1 MAREGIERRLTTIM
15 SADVVGYSRLMA
27 ADEAGT
33 FAQLKTHR
41 RELIEP
47 KTAEHHGR
55 VVKLTGDGTLMEFT
69 SVVDAVNFAVEVQQ
83 VMVERNASVPKDL
96 QIKYRIGINLGEI
109 IVDGEDIY
117 GDGVNIAARLE
128 GLAAPGGIYISGK
141 VYEEIRNKL
150 SITFEDLGEREVKNI
165 PEPVRVYRWTDA
177 APDPMPSTLGA
188 EGALPLPD
196 KPSIAVLPFDNMSG
210 DPEQAYFADGIAED
224 VITELSRFHDLFVIG
239 RNSTFTYKGQAVNLQ
254 KVGRELGVG
263 YLVEGSVRKA
273 GNRVRVTA
281 QLIHAESGN
290 HLWAERYDR
299 DLTDIF
305 AVQDEIT
312 RNVVSAI
319 APGVLAAEDA
329 SGRRKAPENLNAWAC
344 VVRGNARMWNIRR
357 EDFEAASA
365 LFDQAI
371 SLDPNYARAR
381 SAKAF
386 LTVWRAFQGWSVR
399 TSEDVAQA
407 LASARRALALDANDS
422 MAHYALGF
430 VHTLGRHPD
439 LALDAMR
446 SAIELNPNSAEAHF
460 GLGMALAY
468 AGETEAALEALDTA
482 RQLNPRGL
490 FDANITAFQAIA
502 HLLSGR
508 DEEAARLAAQSIE
521 DRPDFVV
528 SLMVQAA
535 GLAHLDRMEEAR
547 DAAAKV
553 MQMIPKFSLAKHERW
568 TPIVRAKQRA
578 RYLEG
583 LRKAGLPE

>member
-1 MAREGIERRLTTIM
+1 MP
-15 SADVVGYSRLMA
+15 
-27 ADEAGT
+27 GT
-33 FAQLKTHR
+33 A
-41 RELIEP
+41 
-47 KTAEHHGR
+47 
-55 VVKLTGDGTLMEFT
+55 
-69 SVVDAVNFAVEVQQ
+69 
-83 VMVERNASVPKDL
+83 
-96 QIKYRIGINLGEI
+96 
-109 IVDGEDIY
+109 
-117 GDGVNIAARLE
+117 
-128 GLAAPGGIYISGK
+128 
-141 VYEEIRNKL
+141 
-150 SITFEDLGEREVKNI
+150 
-165 PEPVRVYRWTDA
+165 
-177 APDPMPSTLGA
+177 GA

-196 KPSIAVLPFDNMSG
+196 KPSIAVLPFNNMSG
-210 DPEQAYFADGIAED
+210 DPEQEYFADGIAED
-224 VITELSRFHDLFVIG
+224 VITELSRFRDLFVIG

-422 MAHYALGF
+422 MAHHVLGF

-439 LALDAMR
+439 LALDALR

-460 GLGMALAY
+460 ALGMALAY

-521 DRPDFVV
+521 DRPDF
-528 SLMVQAA
+528 LATLLVQAA

-568 TPIVRAKQRA
+568 TPIVRAEQRA

>member
-1 MAREGIERRLTTIM
+1 MERRLAAILA
-15 SADVVGYSRLMA
+15 ADVVGYTRLMGEDEMGTLQRLTGLREGILEPLI
-27 ADEAGT
+27 AD
-33 FAQLKTHR
+33 HR
-41 RELIEP
+41 
-47 KTAEHHGR
+47 GR
-55 VVKLTGDGTLMEFT
+55 VVKLMGDGLLVEFA
-69 SVVDAVNFAVEVQQ
+69 SLVDAVGCAVAWQTAVEEHEAEQP
-83 VMVERNASVPKDL
+83 EDDRFSF
-96 QIKYRIGINLGEI
+96 RIGVNLGDV
-109 IVDGEDIY
+109 IVEGEDIH

-128 GLAAPGGIYISGK
+128 GLAEPGGICLSGDAYRQVRGK
-141 VYEEIRNKL
+141 VEAD
-150 SITFEDLGEREVKNI
+150 FEDLGEQEVKNLA
-165 PEPVRVYRWTDA
+165 EPLRVFRVVSEG
-177 APDPMPSTLGA
+177 PSSATTPGVTKP
-188 EGALPLPD
+188 LPLPD
-196 KPSIAVLPFDNMSG
+196 KPSIAVLAFTNMSG
-210 DPEQAYFADGIAED
+210 DPEQEYFSDGITED

-439 LALDAMR
+439 LALDALR
-446 SAIELNPNSAEAHF
+446 SAIELNPNFAEAHF